1 VTPHRSPSAAD
12 RRPGARFAVVTVGC
26 PKNEADSDSLS
37 AALSAAGHR
46 PVVPAAAAVI
56 IVNTCGF
63 IDAAKEESIDVIL
76 AAAELARRTG
86 ARLAV
91 IGCLVS
97 LYGAQLRVELPEVDL
112 FTAFDQSPL
121 LALLDAAAG
130 TAAEG
135 PSRTAGD
142 VSDMSTATRA
152 PRPRRPVHAFV
163 KISDGCD
170 RRCAFCTI
178 PLIKGSYET
187 VSPSTILRTAERALA
202 AGARELVLVGQDTS
216 RWTWPGYGGPARLLA
231 DLKSLGAHWLRLLYL
246 QPDGIDDDLLD
257 AIAEHAVPYVDV
269 PLQHADGAV
278 LRKMGRGG
286 DARAFLALLERIRD
300 RIPSVAVR
308 STFLVGHPGE
318 TDAAFETLVG
328 FVRDAGLAL
337 AGVFVFDPQE
347 GTRAATMR
355 GRVPPPVAERRAAHL
370 SEEIERAARPFWERL
385 VGRPLE
391 VLVERGVRDPRKEA
405 VGRICFQAP
414 DVDGVT
420 YVSGSS
426 TRRGAVLRAL
436 PADIIGYDVHALAEQ
451 PTADVRHRRGT
462 S

>member
-1 VTPHRSPSAAD
+1 M
-12 RRPGARFAVVTVGC
+12 VTVGC

-37 AALSAAGHR
+37 STLSAAGHR
-46 PVVPAAAAVI
+46 PVVAEAADVI

-63 IDAAKEESIDVIL
+63 IDAAKEESIDVVL
-76 AAAELARRTG
+76 AAAALARRTG

-97 LYGAQLRVELPEVDL
+97 LYGAQLREALPEVDL
-112 FTAFDQSPL
+112 FTAFEQAPL
-121 LALLDAAAG
+121 VALLEAAAEPG
-130 TAAEG
+130 AGSAAGRRAGAAGEAATASA
-135 PSRTAGD
+135 
-142 VSDMSTATRA
+142 VSPPTGVARG
-152 PRPRRPVHAFV
+152 RRPIHAFV

-170 RRCAFCTI
+170 RPCAFCAI
-178 PLIKGSYET
+178 PLIKGHYE
-187 VSPSTILRTAERALA
+187 VVPPSTILRSAERALT

-246 QPDGIDDDLLD
+246 QPDGVDDALLD
-257 AIAEHAVPYVDV
+257 AVAEHAVPYLDV

-278 LRKMGRGG
+278 LRKMGRRG
-286 DARAFLALLERIRD
+286 DGRAFLALLKRFRD
-300 RIPSVAVR
+300 RVPGVAVR

-318 TDAAFETLVG
+318 TGAAFETLVA
-328 FVRDAGLAL
+328 FVRAADLAL
-337 AGVFVFDPQE
+337 AGVFVFDPQDC
-347 GTRAATMR
+347 TRAATMR
-355 GRVPPPVAERRAAHL
+355 DRVPAAVTEHRAALL

-391 VLVERGVRDPRKEA
+391 VLVERGVRDPQREA
-405 VGRICFQAP
+405 VGRICYQAP

-420 YVSGSS
+420 YVTGRS

-436 PADIIGYDVHALAEQ
+436 PADIIGYDVHAVAEQ
-451 PTADVRHRRGT
+451 PTAGVRHAKGT
-462 S
+462 R